1 MGLLLWYLYVE
12 GVIILS
18 INTYLLDMDVMIPE
32 HVVKNSDDSY
42 SIFINAR
49 LSYERQI
56 QAYRHALKHIYNG
69 DYDKSDVDKIELEA
83 HESESARKLFYCVKE
98 AKC

>member
-1 MGLLLWYLYVE
+1 M
-12 GVIILS
+12 S

-49 LSYERQI
+49 LSYERQL
-56 QAYRHALKHIYNG
+56 QAYRHALKHIHNG

-83 HESESARKLFYCVKE
+83 HELESAKE
-98 AKC
+98 FHFAMG